1 MCMQRQMW
9 LQIETQMQ
17 SELYRCRH
25 SFRYR
30 YAYRC
35 RDRDGQRHTQSQTGV
50 PGGSAVNS
58 PPAVQEMRDSSSIP
72 GSGRSPGG
80 GHR

>member
-1 MCMQRQMW
+1 MGMQRQMW

-35 RDRDGQRHTQSQTGV
+35 RDRDGQRHTVRQASLVAQ
-50 PGGSAVNS
+50 
-58 PPAVQEMRDSSSIP
+58 R
-72 GSGRSPGG
+72 
-80 GHR
+80 